1 MRNLRGAYEK
11 CNKPCWNWRKRR
23 ERRTAPLC
31 FAQCERVEKK
41 ERSAQFWKAL
51 NSIHCRFLGQLP
63 ENIRVAFP
71 MMYPKH
77 GNGGLRTSRPGLA
90 ARPEILNC
98 MTRSGLICPYH
109 TKLSVQ
115 FRLWNCWGLCWY
127 RCRPIIFHV
136 ITAGDVD
143 GWCLNYCGRCD
154 EPLVPRS
161 HQLSLSTSGCEI
173 VGDATTAG
181 YQHLGLLTDFVAMY
195 SCSLWPPDLSSGWKQ
210 LQGGKVGPC
219 GQTTSCLVV
228 GPVRPN
234 VDVKVWVMTISSAV
248 L

>member
-115 FRLWNCWGLCWY
+115 FRPWNCWGLCWY

-136 ITAGDVD
+136 IAAGDVD
-143 GWCLNYCGRCD
+143 GWCLNYCAQCD
-154 EPLVPRS
+154 EPLVP
-161 HQLSLSTSGCEI
+161 G
-173 VGDATTAG
+173 
-181 YQHLGLLTDFVAMY
+181 
-195 SCSLWPPDLSSGWKQ
+195 
-210 LQGGKVGPC
+210 
-219 GQTTSCLVV
+219 
-228 GPVRPN
+228 
-234 VDVKVWVMTISSAV
+234 
-248 L
+248 